1 MCGIQNVTR
10 KHGTYYYRRLVRLA
24 GDKPF
29 RLRFSL
35 RTTSR
40 RRAGLLAPALTL
52 IAERLAMTMMANVAA
67 DCLTAEQRAEI
78 YRRQM
83 LAERDRLEAMHASL
97 HIVPRDDHAEVDK
110 ALSLRLG
117 ASELAASDGVT
128 KGTVDD
134 FLVAHVDADDD
145 DAPIMV
151 LAWSDIARSI
161 ADEGAEAAAIARLAE
176 LGIEQSRLR
185 EVMARKVIN
194 QARLAAIAEFRAAL
208 VDPAASYPPVPA
220 AGYLPTH
227 PNPAGHAS
235 GQSIGLHA
243 QSRPWSTM
251 TPTEAV
257 EKFFDHNP
265 RTGGSDGSRRKK
277 DKAWTPK
284 TRDQFR
290 LPALLLEQ
298 VMHGRPLA
306 TVTHDDLVELDRCFG
321 RLHGPTFRKSDRQR
335 AMTIIEI
342 VAETEQKIEEVR
354 RTAEARE
361 KRAEKGLSAADDAP
375 NLITERDLGLGI
387 STTNRHWGF
396 LRQLTRWFHQH
407 QPLATLDFSAFIAN
421 DDRAPRDIRE
431 TYTKEEGRFLF
442 GLPPW
447 TGAKSITK
455 RMAPGTVII
464 HDSWYWV
471 PMICWY
477 TGARRAEVCGLQ
489 LDEIVEVD
497 GMWCFDIVAN
507 DARRLKTARSKRLT
521 PIADEILR
529 LGFLDYVKALGK
541 AGEVMLF
548 PELVLASGKGDMGN
562 TFYSN
567 YWTKIAKRLPFLE
580 RGQALQS
587 FRHTA
592 IDELKGSVIAPELRA
607 DLAGHKMDSQTED
620 RYSKA
625 HLDLIKE
632 AIGTIPKVTQH
643 LHPRPT
649 NLLPARLRA
658 PRKARTKT
666 SQ

>member
-24 GDKPF
+24 GNKPF

-52 IAERLAMTMMANVAA
+52 IAERLAMTMMANIAA

-78 YRRQM
+78 FRRQM

-97 HIVPRDDHAEVDK
+97 HIVPRYDHAEVDK

-134 FLVAHVDADDD
+134 FLVAHVGADDD

-151 LAWSDIARSI
+151 FAWSDIARSI

-185 EVMARKVIN
+185 EAMARKVVN

-208 VDPAASYPPVPA
+208 VNPAASYPPVPA
-220 AGYLPTH
+220 AEYLPAH
-227 PNPAGHAS
+227 PHPAGHAS
-235 GQSIGLHA
+235 GQPIELHA
-243 QSRPWSTM
+243 QGGPWSTM

-277 DKAWTPK
+277 DQAWTPK

-306 TVTHDDLVELDRCFG
+306 TVTHDDLIELDRCFG

-335 AMTIIEI
+335 GMTIFEI
-342 VAETEQKIEEVR
+342 VAETEQRIEDDR
-354 RTAEARE
+354 RTAAARE
-361 KRAEKGLSAADDAP
+361 KRAKKGMSTPDDVP
-375 NLITERDLGLGI
+375 SLLTQSDLGLGI

-396 LRQLTRWFHQH
+396 LRQLTRWFHRH
-407 QPLATLDFSAFIAN
+407 HPLATLDFDAFIAE
-421 DDRAPRDIRE
+421 DRRPPRDLRD
-431 TYTKEEGRFLF
+431 TYTEDEGRLLF
-442 GLPPW
+442 SLPPW
-447 TGAKSITK
+447 TGAKSIAK
-455 RMAPGTVII
+455 RMATGDLVI
-464 HDSWYWV
+464 HDSWFWV

-489 LDEIVEVD
+489 LDEIVNID

-529 LGFLDYVKALGK
+529 LGFLDYVTALQE

-562 TFYSN
+562 TFYNN
-567 YWTKIAKRLPFLE
+567 YWTKIAKNLPFLK

-592 IDELKGSVIAPELRA
+592 IDELKGAEIIPELRA
-607 DLAGHKMDSQTED
+607 DLAGHKLGSQTED

-625 HLDLIKE
+625 HLDLIKK
-632 AIGTIPKVTQH
+632 AIARIPKVTSH
-643 LHPRPT
+643 LLPRP
-649 NLLPARLRA
+649 NGIHLLPSRLRK
-658 PRKARTKT
+658 PRPQRLR
-666 SQ
+666 